1 MFKAIKEFEIKK
13 RFDIIQIINKIS
25 LFCRKFFI
33 SLEIYDYFN
42 EKKEIDKK
50 VQNLSN
56 KYFWKPT
63 KNQRL
68 KEIDKKN
75 NI

>member
-1 MFKAIKEFEIKK
+1 MFKSIKEFEIKK
-13 RFDIIQIINKIS
+13 RFDINWIINKIS

-33 SLEIYDYFN
+33 SLDIYDYFN

-50 VQNLSN
+50 VQKLSN
-56 KYFWKPT
+56 KYFWKPS